1 MIKWSECSLFLG
13 SPVLLSCNTWAW
25 KMGIIPPHGELKLR
39 DAGLRVDTVK
49 WAKLVLSI
57 LSSLVIRNSLQS
69 VSSTLSTPVA
79 EWTINIWWKD
89 KWINGECWGY
99 CNRTI
104 KTKVIEASTLRT
116 ILGQATSRESDY
128 YGPQVKVRLD
138 PSSPTTLL
146 VAVRFPGV

>member
-1 MIKWSECSLFLG
+1 MWVRGQFFGNQTQEDMI
-13 SPVLLSCNTWAW
+13 
-25 KMGIIPPHGELKLR
+25 ELQRLR
-39 DAGLRVDTVK
+39 IMEQWCG
-49 WAKLVLSI
+49 
-57 LSSLVIRNSLQS
+57 
-69 VSSTLSTPVA
+69 
-79 EWTINIWWKD
+79 
-89 KWINGECWGY
+89 WGY